1 MPGLQVKKDSAEHQV
16 LLKLQERYPITLEEL
31 RRELRMRAADLD
43 LAIRNL
49 LSMDA
54 IELEPMPDKTFVRLK
69 VMMGPARFEKAEG
82 KGGPGYA

>member
-1 MPGLQVKKDSAEHQV
+1 VQVKQGSAEHQV
-16 LLKLQERYPITLEEL
+16 LMKLQERYPITLEEI
-31 RRELRMRAADLD
+31 RRELKMRDADLD

-54 IELEPMPDKTFVRLK
+54 IELESLPDKTFVRLK
-69 VMMGPARFEKAEG
+69 VLMSPPRFEKAEG

>member
-1 MPGLQVKKDSAEHQV
+1 MQVKSGSAEHQV

-31 RRELRMRAADLD
+31 RRELKLRDADLD

-54 IELEPMPDKTFVRLK
+54 IELDPLPDKTFVRLK
-69 VMMGPARFEKAEG
+69 VVMGSVKFEKAEG